1 MKIAGIVVL
10 YNPSNLVYDN
20 VLTYIDYIEHLF
32 IVDNSESQNKDL
44 VEKLLNFKKCDY
56 INNNENL
63 GIATALN
70 IGARKALEN
79 NFDFALTMDQDS
91 KFSKQVIENFLKTA
105 NDLDLK
111 DIAILSPFHKQT
123 NFIEQ
128 IQENSFEE
136 LDFIMTSGNLL
147 NLKIFEQIGG
157 FLDSLFID
165 HVDHEYCIKA
175 KDANFKIIRCNNI
188 FFEHSPGKL
197 IEFFSIF
204 RKKCYRSE
212 PSPLRLYYFV
222 RNGFYIYNKYIN
234 KAFKAYFKY
243 ALKNEI
249 KLILFY
255 EKQKIKRLFF
265 ILKGYID
272 YKRNKFGKY

>member
-44 VEKLLNFKKCDY
+44 VNKLLDLKKCDY